1 MYKVLKRL
9 KYIPTALKNG
19 NISQELLLKAAY
31 INLNSNLLINRII
44 NIKKSNS
51 TSELTFRY
59 LNCKFYQHLQFREL

>member
-19 NISQELLLKAAY
+19 NISQELLLRAAY

-51 TSELTFRY
+51 TSELTFTY
-59 LNCKFYQHLQFREL
+59 LNCKFYQYLQFREL